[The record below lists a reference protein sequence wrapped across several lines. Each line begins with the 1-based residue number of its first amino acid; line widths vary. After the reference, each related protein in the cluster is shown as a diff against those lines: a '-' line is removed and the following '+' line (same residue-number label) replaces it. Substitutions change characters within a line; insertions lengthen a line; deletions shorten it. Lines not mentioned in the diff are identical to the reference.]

1 MASDAPGRFTPKG
14 GVPTPAKKSDSD
26 GSGSGSGTG
35 EKAPAYVNSGRY
47 TPPSHNKQDLAAM
60 QETKPWVPYVMFGL
74 LGIGLLMIILNYISV
89 LPSSPSNY
97 YLLGGLVMITLG
109 FITATQ
115 LK

>member
-26 GSGSGSGTG
+26 GPGTG
-35 EKAPAYVNSGRY
+35 EKAPAYTNSGRY
-47 TPPSHNKQDLAAM
+47 TPPSHNKQELAAM
-60 QETKPWVPYVMFGL
+60 QETKPWVPFVMFGL
-74 LGIGLLMIILNYISV
+74 LGLGLLMIILNYISV
-89 LPSSPSNY
+89 LPQSPSNY